1 MLSNRYKRVP
11 CDQIIV
17 KRDERQRRSFS
28 LDDLIPSIRA
38 RGVIQPIIVDDDL
51 VLIAGERRLAAS
63 LQLKLY
69 DIPVRFASD
78 LSPIEMQI
86 IELEENLKRKDL
98 SWEDQCQAVV
108 RIHNLYKSLDSEWTQ
123 KQTADALG
131 LTAATISMQ
140 TMVGNAILDG
150 NERIAKASNYRQ
162 AHNTLAREQ
171 SRRADTL
178 LSELTEGITKPGDTL
193 TKLSEESV
201 LCENFLS
208 WAKSYSGQK
217 FNFGHFDFPYGV
229 NMQDSDQGNSEL
241 YGAYDDTPEIYWA
254 LLNCLAKNQDQLF
267 SSSSHLMFWF
277 SMKFYCETREFFRQ
291 RMPDWTLDDFP
302 LLWLKSDNKG
312 ILPDPKRGP
321 RRIYETCFFASRGDR
336 LIVRAVSNSYAAP
349 TGTKAHQSE
358 KPEPVLRHFMQMFVD
373 EHTRMLDPTCGSG
386 SSLRA
391 AESLKATSVLGL
403 ELNSDF
409 AEGAKNALKNFR
421 TLRAATKHE

>member
-11 CDQIIV
+11 CEQIIV

-108 RIHNLYKSLDSEWTQ
+108 RIHNLYKSLDPEWTQ

-178 LSELTEGITKPGDTL
+178 LSELTEGITKPGDSP

-201 LCENFLS
+201 LCENFLL
-208 WAKSYSGQK
+208 WAPQYSGQK

-241 YGAYDDTPEIYWA
+241 YGVYDDTPEIYWA
-254 LLNCLAKNQDQLF
+254 LLNCLARHQNQLF
-267 SSSSHLMFWF
+267 FSSSHLMFWF

-336 LIVRAVSNSYAAP
+336 HIVRAVSNSYAAP

-403 ELNSDF
+403 ELNPDF
-409 AEGAKNALKNFR
+409 AEGAKSALKNFR